1 MGYTNTFSGGRRR
14 PNPDVE
20 AGAPL
25 GRGARL
31 AMNYPSR
38 CMREKLAPP
47 TSVDDVGPKR
57 ISRLLE

>member
-20 AGAPL
+20 AGAPPL

-47 TSVDDVGPKR
+47 TSVDDVGP
-57 ISRLLE
+57 